1 MKILKP
7 IDNLM
12 DKLQQDL
19 DKQKEKAEKTAKLL
33 DQSASKKR
41 QAVENKEN
49 KKKRKQAQ
57 QSEDPLAQVKLDKE
71 NAEAELKKLQHSA
84 EEDKHIQEALDK
96 ALASCKMPETIPI
109 NVCVASAIVPVDKSA
124 RSEAMMAALQKAKNK
139 LATANTTSGKE
150 EGAMEESASSLQVGL
165 QAAVEYQRR
174 QGNIA
179 TKKKKGTKDEKS
191 MVTADLR
198 KIGKHLLK

>member
-7 IDNLM
+7 IDKLM

-33 DQSASKKR
+33 VQSASKKR

-84 EEDKHIQEALDK
+84 EEGQTY
-96 ALASCKMPETIPI
+96 PR
-109 NVCVASAIVPVDKSA
+109 SA
-124 RSEAMMAALQKAKNK
+124 
-139 LATANTTSGKE
+139 
-150 EGAMEESASSLQVGL
+150 
-165 QAAVEYQRR
+165 
-174 QGNIA
+174 
-179 TKKKKGTKDEKS
+179 
-191 MVTADLR
+191 
-198 KIGKHLLK
+198 